1 MTAPHAHRPRK
12 VAILHYA
19 SYPVIG
25 GVESIMSTHARL
37 LDKEGDMPYILTGRG
52 NPHDLGHQGQV
63 IPEID
68 SRHPEI
74 LEVQAA
80 LLAGESWAE
89 EAFERWVERIYNLL
103 RNALDGADACIV
115 HNAFTL
121 HKNLALTVALAR
133 LAERQGAARWLAWC
147 HDLAWTNPLYSGEL
161 LPRWPWTVL
170 KTRLPNVT
178 YVAISEQRQAEMAGL
193 FNMPLSSIHLVPN
206 GIDPTAFIP
215 TSVKMADLR
224 QWLRWDER
232 DCVLLAPVR
241 ITRRKNLELAIA
253 VTAALRDRGCSPLL
267 LVTGP
272 PGPHN
277 IRSNEYLQELM
288 QQRLEARLED
298 EVVFLALEGERGAK
312 LEVSDALMTEL
323 YWWSDV
329 LLVTSIQEGFGLPTL
344 EAGLVRMPIFCTD
357 IPVLR
362 EVGGENAFYFQTTD
376 DPAMIADMILNQ
388 LQGPGVAAMRRKVL
402 STYTWG
408 MLFHSR
414 LLPLLDE
421 A

>member
-1 MTAPHAHRPRK
+1 MTAPTPHRPRK

-19 SYPVIG
+19 YYPVIG

-37 LDKEGDMPYILTGRG
+37 LDKEGDEPYILTGRG
-52 NPHDLGHQGQV
+52 DPHALGHRGEV

-74 LEVQAA
+74 LNVQAG
-80 LLAGESWAE
+80 LLAGETWAE
-89 EAFERWVERIYNLL
+89 DAFEVWVERIYNLL
-103 RNALDGADACIV
+103 RDALDGADACIV

-133 LAERQGAARWLAWC
+133 LAERHGAARWIAWC
-147 HDLAWTNPLYSGEL
+147 HDLAWTNPLYANEL

-170 KTRLPNVT
+170 KTRLPNVI
-178 YVAISEQRQAEMAGL
+178 YVAISERRQAEMAEL
-193 FNMPLSSIHLVPN
+193 FDMPLSSVHLVPN

-215 TSVKMADLR
+215 TSARMADLR

-241 ITRRKNLELAIA
+241 ITRRKNLELSIA
-253 VTAALRDRGCSPLL
+253 VTAALRDMGCRPLL

-277 IRSNEYLQELM
+277 VRSHEYLQELM
-288 QQRLEARLED
+288 QKRSEARLED

-329 LLVTSIQEGFGLPTL
+329 LLVTSVQEGFGLPTL

-362 EVGGENAFYFQTTD
+362 EVGGENAFYFQPTD
-376 DPAMIADMILNQ
+376 DPAMIAEMILNQ
-388 LQGPGVAAMRRKVL
+388 LQKPGIAAMRRKVL
-402 STYTWG
+402 STYTWD

-421 A
+421 T